1 MKKRENTI
9 KTSSLA
15 MENFSECRREAEK
28 VLEYSLHL
36 GTALHPDKREG
47 FSNLNKDFSAYLES
61 LSDKIWEDCHTFV
74 NGGNFNFFGYKTDT
88 EEDLSMLWYH
98 PPFWKHILK
107 QDAVLFAFTTLRKI
121 IGESHVMSPY
131 ERIVIG
137 NSTIKEEEMID
148 IYHHGFDFLT
158 TRKGISTGCPWI
170 TLDVDCN
177 NNIPTI
183 LKNKSEYKHL
193 SDDLLNEP
201 LLHNSQNYIRR
212 IQTLNRNLKNAQIS
226 IAPLFLTSEIYSDI
240 EPEFLLSLL
249 EFYDFT
255 VARSSGN
262 NNINTSI
269 LPIIEGHTIGKSF
282 LPNKCVKYIDCVN
295 KLLIPI
301 ELYEIKEV
309 RKEKENSEIKE
320 NKEVKKD
327 KKDSEIKGVFATYDG
342 KFYNYSDIKH
352 YLTLSDKIY
361 LRYQIEKVFAPNTI
375 NCLYQNV
382 VHTKNTTY
390 ALNDQPSAN
399 ALAACLRLPNVFTR
413 QYILQMAVD
422 TISKH
427 FDYNFRNTNFFTS
440 KKLNSNIGM
449 IQSERL
455 FLNKPQ
461 KLINWNNQY
470 SNAINYLEKILFP
483 VYENYFFCALWN
495 AIDEIHRDEKYTDAQ
510 ILIEMYKLLQKY
522 LNNPENVKKLFA
534 TDDIVTKNFNDSDK
548 AETFQRKNIIHPI
561 FKIGLVDD
569 NSLYKTCL
577 IAHNLTYKDGI
588 IPDFINRS
596 HLLFLSSNLPQLFME
611 KLDEG
616 KKDILQS
623 AIREIDEKAK
633 NILQLNANKLNK
645 TDEDVL
651 RPFINKLDEDGQN
664 ALYLILKKIEKSF
677 QSAAIGLSTT
687 IKAALQLAVDKLDKA
702 EKTTLQF
709 IANKFD
715 RTGENILLLAM
726 NKLEDARD
734 NALQLAMNKLE
745 DSQKKLN
752 ANFNSILQNIEKKLK
767 ENGKNDL
774 IAIIKQLNDAK
785 KHTLQLVSKNLDAIA
800 KDILQSAINE
810 LYNTGKNTLS
820 SAMEEFIKEAKK
832 EYKKF
837 QTPYILES
845 TTLI

>member
-1 MKKRENTI
+1 
-9 KTSSLA
+9 
-15 MENFSECRREAEK
+15 
-28 VLEYSLHL
+28 
-36 GTALHPDKREG
+36 
-47 FSNLNKDFSAYLES
+47 
-61 LSDKIWEDCHTFV
+61 
-74 NGGNFNFFGYKTDT
+74 
-88 EEDLSMLWYH
+88 
-98 PPFWKHILK
+98 
-107 QDAVLFAFTTLRKI
+107 
-121 IGESHVMSPY
+121 MSPY

-148 IYHHGFDFLT
+148 ICHHGFDFLT
-158 TRKGISTGCPWI
+158 TTKGISTGCPWI

-226 IAPLFLTSEIYSDI
+226 IAPLFLTSEIYPDI

-269 LPIIEGHTIGKSF
+269 LPIIEGHTIGKLF
-282 LPNKCVKYIDCVN
+282 LAYKCMKYIDCVN

-301 ELYEIKEV
+301 ELHEIE
-309 RKEKENSEIKE
+309 EI
-320 NKEVKKD
+320 KKD
-327 KKDSEIKGVFATYDG
+327 KEDKEDKEDSRIKEIKGVFATYDG
-342 KFYNYSDIKH
+342 NFSDYSDIKH

-390 ALNDQPSAN
+390 ALNDQPSVN

-427 FDYNFRNTNFFTS
+427 FDYNFRNTNFFTT

-449 IQSERL
+449 IQSEWL
-455 FLNKPQ
+455 FLNNPQ

-495 AIDEIHRDEKYTDAQ
+495 AIDEIHKDEKYTDAK
-510 ILIEMYKLLQKY
+510 ISIEMYELLQKY
-522 LNNPENVKKLFA
+522 LNDPENVKKLFA
-534 TDDIVTKNFNDSDK
+534 TDDVITKNFKDPNK
-548 AETFQRKNIIHPI
+548 AEAFQRKNIIHPI

-569 NSLYKTCL
+569 NLLYKTCL

-596 HLLFLSSNLPQLFME
+596 HLLFLSSNLPQLFVE
-611 KLDEG
+611 KLDED

-633 NILQLNANKLNK
+633 NILQLNASKLNK
-645 TDEDVL
+645 TVEDAL

-664 ALYLILKKIEKSF
+664 ALYLILNKIEKSF
-677 QSAAIGLSTT
+677 QSAVIRLSKT
-687 IKAALQLAVDKLDKA
+687 IKATLQLAVDKLDRA
-702 EKTTLQF
+702 EKATLQF

-715 RTGENILLLAM
+715 RTRGNILLLAM

-734 NALQLAMNKLE
+734 NALQFAMNKLE

-752 ANFNSILQNIEKKLK
+752 ASFNSILQSIEKKLK
-767 ENGKNDL
+767 EDEKNDL
-774 IAIIKQLNDAK
+774 IAIIKQLNNAK
-785 KHTLQLVSKNLDAIA
+785 K
-800 KDILQSAINE
+800 
-810 LYNTGKNTLS
+810 
-820 SAMEEFIKEAKK
+820 
-832 EYKKF
+832 
-837 QTPYILES
+837 TPYNL
-845 TTLI
+845 L